1 MSTATHR
8 TAEPAPDPAAT
19 TPGDRSRPGRARL
32 RRSQLGHARSLV
44 GVVPFFAFVA
54 VFLAIPTIVVA
65 VGAFT
70 SDDGRPTLSNVAALA
85 NGYIIDAFTRSIVLS
100 ATTAVIGAVIGA
112 LLAYALVTAKEGGLL
127 RRIVT
132 AASGV
137 LAQFGGVT
145 LAFAFIATIGLS
157 GFVTVFLREHLGI
170 DIYSHGVW
178 LFSLPGLVLV
188 YTYFQVPLMVIVFL
202 PALDG
207 IRPQWREATESLG
220 GSTWQYWRR
229 VAGPLLAPAFL
240 GSTLLLFAN
249 AFSAYATA
257 AALVSQGSPI
267 VPLQIRSAL
276 TSEVVLGQQ
285 NLGKAMALGMVVVVA
300 VVMALYALLQ
310 RRTAKWLG

>member
-1 MSTATHR
+1 LSTT
-8 TAEPAPDPAAT
+8 TARPDTAALEPWLRAP
-19 TPGDRSRPGRARL
+19 RGRGVAR
-32 RRSQLGHARSLV
+32 GRSLL

-54 VFLAIPTIVVA
+54 VFLVIPTLVVA
-65 VGAFT
+65 IGAFGG
-70 SDDGRPTLSNVAALA
+70 DDGRPTLGNLSLLS
-85 NGYIIDAFTRSIVLS
+85 NGYIVDAFVRSILLS
-100 ATTAVIGAVIGA
+100 AVTAVLGAVFGA
-112 LLAYALVTAKEGGLL
+112 LLAYALATAKEGGLL
-127 RRIVT
+127 RRVVT

-157 GFVTVFLREHLGI
+157 GFVTVFLRDNLGI

-178 LFSLPGLVLV
+178 LFELPGLALV
-188 YTYFQVPLMVIVFL
+188 YTYFQIPLMVIVFL

-207 IRPQWREATESLG
+207 VRPQWREATESLG
-220 GSTWQYWRR
+220 GSTWQYWRL
-229 VAGPLLAPAFL
+229 VAMPLLAPAFL

-267 VPLQIRSAL
+267 IPLQIRGAL

-300 VVMALYALLQ
+300 VVMTLYALLQ
-310 RRTAKWLG
+310 RRTARWLG

>member
-1 MSTATHR
+1 MADVVDT
-8 TAEPAPDPAAT
+8 PDLAARG
-19 TPGDRSRPGRARL
+19 PEIRAGRRV
-32 RRSQLGHARSLV
+32 RITRARSLL
-44 GVVPFFAFVA
+44 GTVPFFAYV
-54 VFLAIPTIVVA
+54 VTFLVIPTLVV
-65 VGAFT
+65 VIGAFT
-70 SDDGRPTLSNVAALA
+70 GDGGFTLA
-85 NGYIIDAFTRSIVLS
+85 NVSALGNAYILDAFARSILLS
-100 ATTAVIGAVIGA
+100 LVTAAIGAILGA
-112 LLAYALVTAKEGGLL
+112 LLAYALVTAKPGGVL
-127 RRIVT
+127 RRVVT

-145 LAFAFIATIGLS
+145 LAFAFLATIGLS
-157 GFVTVFLREHLGI
+157 GFVTVFLKDRLGF
-170 DIYSHGVW
+170 DLYANGVW
-178 LFSLPGLVLV
+178 LFELPGLMLV

-220 GSTWQYWRR
+220 GSTWQYWTR

-240 GSTLLLFAN
+240 GAMLLLFAN

-257 AALVSQGSPI
+257 AALVSQGNPI

-300 VVMALYALLQ
+300 VVMALYALLS
-310 RRTAKWLG
+310 RKTARWLA

>member
-1 MSTATHR
+1 MANVVDT
-8 TAEPAPDPAAT
+8 PDLVAP
-19 TPGDRSRPGRARL
+19 RPEIRAR
-32 RRSQLGHARSLV
+32 RGVGITRARSLLAT
-44 GVVPFFAFVA
+44 VPFFAYV
-54 VFLAIPTIVVA
+54 VIFLVIPTLVVVVDSFTGNEGGFTLENISALGDGFIV
-65 VGAFT
+65 
-70 SDDGRPTLSNVAALA
+70 
-85 NGYIIDAFTRSIVLS
+85 DAFVRSIVLS
-100 ATTAVIGAVIGA
+100 ASTAVVGAILGA
-112 LLAYALVTAKEGGLL
+112 LLAYALVTAKPNGVL
-127 RRIVT
+127 RRAVT

-145 LAFAFIATIGLS
+145 LAFAFLATIGLS
-157 GFVTVFLREHLGI
+157 GFVTVFLKDHLGI
-170 DIYSHGVW
+170 DLYANGVW
-178 LFSLPGLVLV
+178 LFELPGLMLV
-188 YTYFQVPLMVIVFL
+188 YTYFQIPLMVIVFL

-220 GSTWQYWRR
+220 GSTWQYWTR

-257 AALVSQGSPI
+257 AALVSQGNPI

-300 VVMALYALLQ
+300 VVMALYALLS
-310 RRTAKWLG
+310 RKTARWLA

>member
-1 MSTATHR
+1 MNSVG
-8 TAEPAPDPAAT
+8 ELPARPVERRPDPASAPT
-19 TPGDRSRPGRARL
+19 RWWAGWRRGRKL
-32 RRSQLGHARSLV
+32 I

-54 VFLAIPTIVVA
+54 IFLAIPTLVVTI
-65 VGAFT
+65 GAFT
-70 SDDGRPTLSNVAALA
+70 SDAGQPTLSNLRALTDSF
-85 NGYIIDAFTRSIVLS
+85 ILDAFVRSIVLS
-100 ATTAVIGAVIGA
+100 AVSAGIGAVLGA
-112 LLAYALVTAKEGGLL
+112 LLAYALVTARPGGLL

-132 AASGV
+132 SACGV

-157 GFVTVFLREHLGI
+157 GFVTVFLRDQVGLN
-170 DIYSHGVW
+170 IYAGGVW
-178 LFSLPGLVLV
+178 LFDLPGLALV
-188 YTYFQVPLMVIVFL
+188 YTYFQIPLMVIVFL

-207 IRPQWREATESLG
+207 VRPQWREAASSLG

-229 VAGPLLAPAFL
+229 VAMPLLAPPFL

-267 VPLQIRSAL
+267 IPLQIRGAL
-276 TSEVVLGQQ
+276 TSEVVLGHQ

-300 VVMALYALLQ
+300 VVMSLYALLQ
-310 RRTAKWLG
+310 RRTSRWLD